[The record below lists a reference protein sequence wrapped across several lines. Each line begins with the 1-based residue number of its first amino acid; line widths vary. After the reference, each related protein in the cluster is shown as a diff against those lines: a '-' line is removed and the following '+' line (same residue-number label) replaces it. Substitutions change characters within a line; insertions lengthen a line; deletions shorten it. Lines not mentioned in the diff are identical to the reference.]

1 MSHASARDELYPV
14 SKGLILAKK
23 YEKRLVPKLETEGV
37 WVSEKLD
44 GVRACWN
51 GVELRSRVD
60 KPICAPEWFLEL
72 LPKALPLD
80 GELYIGKEM
89 FNEISGVVRKKKP
102 IDEEWKKITF
112 RVFDVPV
119 EDDTPYEERLE
130 LLSVLSTEAS
140 AVCKEVAKVKVFSEG
155 ALMACYN
162 EMVKEG
168 AEGVMLRIPGS
179 KYSPKRTSDLLK
191 LKPFFDFEVIVY
203 DHEVGKGKYKGKLGA
218 LMVHLIDQPDVTFK
232 VGTGLC
238 DNDRETYK
246 TSIPIGCKVTVSY
259 QSINEKTGVPRFPA
273 FVGVRSVD

>member
-1 MSHASARDELYPV
+1 MSE
-14 SKGLILAKK
+14 GLILAKK
-23 YEKRLVPKLETEGV
+23 YERRLLTNLETEGV

-60 KPICAPEWFLEL
+60 KPICAPRWFLDQ
-72 LPKALPLD
+72 LPKTIPLD

-89 FNEISGVVRKKKP
+89 FNEISGVVRKKVP
-102 IDEEWKKITF
+102 IDEEWKRITF
-112 RVFDVPV
+112 HVFDVPGD
-119 EDDTPYEERLE
+119 EPYEERLKK
-130 LLSVLSTEAS
+130 L
-140 AVCKEVAKVKVFSEG
+140 KECQKGGVYEEVSKVRVYSED
-155 ALMACYN
+155 AMMEIYKH
-162 EMVKEG
+162 MVKDG
-168 AEGVMLRIPGS
+168 AEGIMVRIPGS

-191 LKPFFDFEVIVY
+191 LKPFFDFEVMVS
-203 DHEVGKGKYKGKLGA
+203 DHEVGKGKYTGKLGA
-218 LMVHLIDQPDVTFK
+218 LKVHLIDNPEITFR

-259 QSINEKTGVPRFPA
+259 QSINEKSGVPRFPA